1 MQSAHG
7 TKLDVTT
14 AAGSGPHTV
23 WLASQPAGCVA
34 ACSAV
39 LAYSRVADTA
49 PVCCALLVLQ
59 VDQLDAATRT
69 GGGFNQPQYLHLKES
84 ISSIIQH
91 LNNLQVG
98 GGRLA

>member
-1 MQSAHG
+1 M
-7 TKLDVTT
+7 
-14 AAGSGPHTV
+14 
-23 WLASQPAGCVA
+23 
-34 ACSAV
+34 
-39 LAYSRVADTA
+39 
-49 PVCCALLVLQ
+49 LVLQ

-98 GGRLA
+98 GLVQTSLVKCTELAHAGALLGTMKSCCATPVKLCRLLHAATCVW